1 MLLFQVF
8 FVGNDYLGV
17 ILGMPDKVLNSFMDF
32 GLIDPDLF
40 FSSYHV
46 PMFIIGFE
54 ELGKF

>member
-40 FSSYHV
+40 FSSHHV
-46 PMFIIGFE
+46 PMFIIGFK